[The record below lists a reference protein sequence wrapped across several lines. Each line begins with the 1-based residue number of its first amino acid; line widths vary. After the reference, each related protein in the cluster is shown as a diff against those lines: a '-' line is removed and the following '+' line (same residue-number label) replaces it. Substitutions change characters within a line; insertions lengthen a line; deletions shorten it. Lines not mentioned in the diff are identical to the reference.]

1 MGPSSE
7 QEYSAAC
14 WSLSR
19 PAVFFIGRND
29 GSIEV
34 WNLLLNTSE
43 STHFHEHI
51 TSTRITCIKPCIASC
66 EFLAYIR
73 CSGQIRFLNLKTHLM
88 DCFVLTAKQHYLAVA
103 DNLGMLRVF
112 SVPKTLRSPVKNEV
126 RRL

>member
-43 STHFHEHI
+43 PTHVHEHV
-51 TSTRITCIKPCIASC
+51 TSTRITCIKPSIASC

-112 SVPKTLRSPVKNEV
+112 NVPKALLSPVKNEV